1 MYGFEAWGKTSKS
14 EMQAIEKIQNRSL
27 KNILQ
32 LTVTTPSTGLLME
45 TGISQAKEKTEYST
59 LILIHS
65 IINSNKERISRK
77 IILEQRRKGMPNTL
91 YERAKEIG
99 QSIGMNIDQAGKM
112 KKSTGK
118 REVKTK
124 IKEKIQ
130 QRLTDDL
137 KEKTK
142 ARTIQ
147 KDKWLKK
154 EYIKNGNADDIK
166 YILKIRLHMWG
177 VKKNY
182 PKNDTD
188 TICPICRK
196 EEDTTEHVLD
206 YEVVLEK

>member
-1 MYGFEAWGKTSKS
+1 
-14 EMQAIEKIQNRSL
+14 MQAIEKIQNRSL